1 MLAEFAVYHAAADEL
16 QEPGASVRL
25 AETDWSEAL
34 GYAVN
39 EQPLLVLSRRTLFRE
54 QAFRAGLQLHV
65 VAPQKLDAEGNEYDS
80 PWLGANLS
88 TGNYEVSQDYF
99 FRLALLC
106 SPVVFPH

>member
-1 MLAEFAVYHAAADEL
+1 MYHAAADEL
-16 QEPGASVRL
+16 QEPGARLRL

-39 EQPLLVLSRRTLFRE
+39 EHPLLVLSRRTLFRE